1 MRLRTFQAHSMN
13 EAMEAIRA
21 QMGEDAVILSTKN
34 VPGGRGVV
42 VTVGIDEEAEDD
54 RIVPMN
60 GHNFEPA
67 PERHFVA
74 DPVFAVQTPNQR
86 MPANRPD
93 IDNARGQQLREL
105 ETVLR
110 YHATPQAILE
120 KLLETARFLPLP
132 PGLNFGGVKKA
143 LAQVMDVFFQF
154 APLMLEDNHRIMFV
168 GPSGAGKTTAVA
180 KIAARLKMEQRR
192 FHVITTD
199 NTRAGGIEQLQM
211 LTTILG
217 VPLHVAVTKD
227 ELKTLIQKLPATDCT
242 LIDSAG
248 ANPYEGRELKELAE
262 LLNIGSIEPVLVLP
276 AGMDAA
282 EAEFTAKAFQIIHG
296 IKHLMITRTDAA
308 RRYGSLM
315 AAAHALGAAFCHA
328 SGSPKIS
335 GDFVTLNAE
344 VLSSMLMQ
352 YRLTQSDRAQS
363 NG

>member
-1 MRLRTFQAHSMN
+1 MN

-21 QMGEDAVILSTKN
+21 QMGEDAVILSSKN
-34 VPGGRGVV
+34 VPGGKGVV
-42 VTVGIDEEAEDD
+42 VTVGMDEEAEDE
-54 RIVPMN
+54 RLVPMN
-60 GHNFEPA
+60 GQYTNGQGFEPA
-67 PERHFVA
+67 SEHQFIPNPAYAPQKQSAHMPES
-74 DPVFAVQTPNQR
+74 
-86 MPANRPD
+86 RPD

-110 YHATPQAILE
+110 YHGTPQAILE
-120 KLLETARFLPLP
+120 KLLETARFMPLP

-143 LAQVMDVFFQF
+143 LDQVMDVFFQF
-154 APLMLEDNHRIMFV
+154 APITLDNNHRIMFV

-180 KIAARLKMEQRR
+180 KIAARLKMEKRR

-217 VPLHVAVTKD
+217 VPLRIAQTKE
-227 ELKTLIQKLPATDCT
+227 ELKTLLQKLPPMECT

-248 ANPYEGRELKELAE
+248 ANAYDARELKELAE
-262 LLNIGSIEPVLVLP
+262 LLQIGGIEPVLVLP
-276 AGMDAA
+276 AGLDAA
-282 EAEFTAKAFQIIHG
+282 EAEFTARAFQIITG
-296 IKHLMITRTDAA
+296 IKHLLITRTDAA

-352 YRLTQSDRAQS
+352 YRLNQPDRP
-363 NG
+363 